1 MTTLLRCLVFSSLS
15 FLIAG
20 CSRAH
25 EDDAERAV
33 PPLVAVKAVPVHRG
47 AMPRGLEVT
56 GMTDALRKVRVFS
69 PIAGTIVSMK
79 VQEGQPVR
87 AGELLAVVQ
96 SREARSAIAGAQAL
110 QRGAKTDAERNEAG
124 RALALALARQTTV
137 EVRASS
143 GGVIA
148 SRSASEGELVAEN
161 TEVATL
167 IDPGTVVFLADVPV
181 SRIGEVHPG
190 QRALVRLSVATGGA
204 LEAVVEAESPRTDP
218 ASQTVRVRLRFTRV
232 SPGMRNVLKAEM
244 GGSAWLATGTKTG
257 VLLVPPA
264 AILRDDETG
273 VSSIVLAGT
282 DSLAHVMAVSVGGR
296 TDSTVEVVA
305 AGLEAGMLVIVEGNY
320 ALADSTRILVSR

>member
-1 MTTLLRCLVFSSLS
+1 MTTLFRWLACASLS
-15 FLIAG
+15 LLITA
-20 CSRAH
+20 CSRTH
-25 EDDAERAV
+25 DDDAERAV
-33 PPLVAVKAVPVHRG
+33 PALVAVKAVPVLRG

-56 GMTDALRKVRVFS
+56 GMTDALRKVRIFS
-69 PIAGTIVSMK
+69 PIAGTIVSMR

-87 AGELLAVVQ
+87 AGDLLAVVQ
-96 SREARSAIAGAQAL
+96 SREARAAIAGAQAL

-137 EVRASS
+137 EVRATS

-161 TEVATL
+161 TELATL

-181 SRIGEVHPG
+181 SRISDVHAG
-190 QRALVRLSVATGGA
+190 QRAFVRLSVAAERA

-218 ASQTVRVRLRFTRV
+218 ASQTVRVRLRFTGV
-232 SPGMRNVLKAEM
+232 TPGLRNSLKAET
-244 GGSAWLATGTKTG
+244 GGSAWLATGTKTD
-257 VLLVPPA
+257 VLLVPPT

-273 VSSIVLAGT
+273 VSSIVLAGS
-282 DSLAHVMAVSVGGR
+282 DSLAHVMAVGVGGR
-296 TDSTVEVVA
+296 TDSTVEVAA

-320 ALADSTRILVSR
+320 ALADSTRILVTR